1 MPPLFFSGC
10 KFFCGSTLCYQAQL
24 CTALAHIL
32 YAIVPVTTDDVPT
45 ESGMLLTSMEFAEP
59 ELDCITTQ
67 ARREN
72 TWVLQVKGN
81 IGHCFQIVPNV
92 AAFGESLR
100 WRRYCS
106 WDRSWPKKPVPG
118 RRNTRRIHMGIRS
131 NVRPATRPLPA
142 EAICDLT
149 GDVSQLCR
157 SCHDGRL
164 AGAEGHPADL
174 APSPTIAKRIP
185 SDLPLEKGLLTCL
198 SCHDVASRCKAGQ
211 TAALP
216 NRNFLRGTQAG
227 TPLSFC
233 FRCHIQ
239 EKYRPFNAHDQL
251 EAGKVKTDICV
262 WCHLSAPDVRSPP
275 REDASY
281 ALRSKSHAVCSN
293 CHPVGKGH
301 PTSGSH
307 MYSTPSSEMMW
318 YMSAYEMQF
327 QMRLPFEQL
336 LKYVRAAKRAPRT
349 IPLDENGGI
358 TCYSCHNPHE
368 KELLPSWNPRSVGAE
383 SKHALSGRLRARGG
397 NVCIVCHKE

>member
-1 MPPLFFSGC
+1 MGAPGKREHGTSLPNRSQRGRFWGIP
-10 KFFCGSTLCYQAQL
+10 
-24 CTALAHIL
+24 ALAAVL
-32 YAIVPVTTDDVPT
+32 LMGPVLAEETGSRKEEHT
-45 ESGMLLTSMEFAEP
+45 ENPHGDPKQCASCHTS
-59 ELDCITTQ
+59 
-67 ARREN
+67 
-72 TWVLQVKGN
+72 
-81 IGHCFQIVPNV
+81 
-92 AAFGESLR
+92 AAGRGDLR
-100 WRRYCS
+100 F
-106 WDRSWPKKPVPG
+106 D
-118 RRNTRRIHMGIRS
+118 
-131 NVRPATRPLPA
+131 
-142 EAICDLT
+142 

-164 AGAEGHPADL
+164 AGVEGHPADL
-174 APSPTIAKRIP
+174 APSPAIAKRIP
-185 SDLPLEKGLLTCL
+185 SDLPIEKGLLTCL

-368 KELLPSWNPRSVGAE
+368 KDLLPSWNLRSVGAE